1 MQTVFTQVVMFDY
14 IALYG
19 SCIHVG
25 MCTTITIMILTMYT
39 VFTHLLLETILFQ
52 TITTHM
58 YSSAGR
64 LALIGQITCID
75 HQLKLCV
82 IQFMLLLQSVL
93 MVLLYQ

>member
-1 MQTVFTQVVMFDY
+1 MITF

-39 VFTHLLLETILFQ
+39 VFTQPLARNNILSNY
-52 TITTHM
+52 ISTHM

>member
-1 MQTVFTQVVMFDY
+1 MISF

-19 SCIHVG
+19 SCKHVG

-39 VFTHLLLETILFQ
+39 VFTQPLARNNILSNYN
-52 TITTHM
+52 THM